1 MRTRGSLAAGTAL
14 VVVALNLR
22 IAIAAV
28 SPVLTAIQGSTG
40 LSSAGGGLL
49 TAVPVVCFGAVAL
62 TAPGLI
68 RRLGMNVL
76 LGLTLLAVAV
86 GSALRL
92 VPSLAALFVGTAVV
106 GAGIAVA
113 NVLLPG
119 LIKRDFSGHSH
130 LMTALYSM
138 CLYVGAAL
146 STGLTVPLEHA
157 TGMDW
162 HQALALWGVP
172 AVVGL
177 VVWAPSMR
185 REPNLSTASGEPP
198 PNLRALWSD
207 PVAWQVTIFMGLQ
220 SFGYYATLSWLP
232 TLFETHHLSSTQAG
246 WLLSF
251 SSFPGMA
258 AALLTPALARRLPR
272 SALLVTASVTLSA
285 AAYVGLLTA
294 PVGGRYVWMLLLGF
308 GQGVAISL
316 ALGYIVARAPDSHHA
331 AHLSTM
337 AQGVGYLIACTGPF
351 LVGAIHG
358 LTGGWRVPLLLLLAV
373 LVPLLVAGLGA
384 SRPRHVL
391 APPDSVAGADQRGAR
406 AVVPE

>member
-22 IAIAAV
+22 IAIAAL
-28 SPVLTAIQGSTG
+28 SPVLSAIQRSTG
-40 LSSAGGGLL
+40 LSSAGSGLL
-49 TAVPVVCFGAVAL
+49 TAVPVICFGAIAF

-68 RRLGMNVL
+68 RRFGINVL
-76 LGLTLLAVAV
+76 LGLTLIAVIV
-86 GSALRL
+86 GSGLRL

-162 HQALALWGVP
+162 RQALALWGG
-172 AVVGL
+172 AAAVGL
-177 VVWAPSMR
+177 IIWAPSMR
-185 REPNLSTASGEPP
+185 GEPP
-198 PNLRALWSD
+198 AATAAGQARPDVRGLWSD
-207 PVAWQVTIFMGLQ
+207 PVAWQVTVFMGLQ

-232 TLFETHHLSSTQAG
+232 TFFEAHHLSSTQAG
-246 WLLSF
+246 WMLSF
-251 SSFPGMA
+251 SAFPGMA
-258 AALLTPALARRLPR
+258 AALLTPALGRRLHR
-272 SALLVTASVTLSA
+272 SAVLVALSVGLSA
-285 AAYVGLLTA
+285 SAYVGLLAA
-294 PVGGRYVWMLLLGF
+294 PIGGRYAWMLLLGF

-316 ALGYIVARAPDSHHA
+316 ALGYIVARAPDTHHA

-351 LVGAIHG
+351 SFGAIHG
-358 LTGGWRVPLLLLLAV
+358 LTGGWHVPLVLLLAV
-373 LVPLLVAGLGA
+373 LVPLLVAGVGA

-391 APPDSVAGADQRGAR
+391 AGAR
-406 AVVPE
+406 AADGGRRPSEALAPE